1 MSPRSHWA
9 PQPREGMGRGCL
21 TWCTCAAGCTVG
33 PRQEKPRW
41 EIPFYSHVLDRGAQ
55 NPGSPALWA
64 APKLRRWCHPSCG
77 KLRLSFSAVS
87 LPGSGD
93 SPAVSSPRSA
103 ALPSPARC
111 LPARGCPAG
120 SVPPGEPD
128 GGSGIGSAAPRSSSA
143 RPLSGLPKIAP
154 AITAPS
160 HPAREKEN

>member
-93 SPAVSSPRSA
+93 GPRRVVPP
-103 ALPSPARC
+103 LRC
-111 LPARGCPAG
+111 APQPR
-120 SVPPGEPD
+120 SVPPGPGLPRWAPSRRESRM
-128 GGSGIGSAAPRSSSA
+128 GAAGSAQQRRAPPPPGRSA
-143 RPLSGLPKIAP
+143 GCRK
-154 AITAPS
+154 
-160 HPAREKEN
+160 